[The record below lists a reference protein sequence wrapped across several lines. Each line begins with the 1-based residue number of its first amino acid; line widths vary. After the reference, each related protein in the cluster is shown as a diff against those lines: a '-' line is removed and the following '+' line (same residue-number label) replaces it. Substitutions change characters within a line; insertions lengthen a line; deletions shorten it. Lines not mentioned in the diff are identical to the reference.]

1 MFINR
6 EGKSPLD
13 VSIEV
18 AHASLQH
25 LDPNSEDYGVVLD
38 RIARLEKM
46 RDAKRRPSLSPD
58 TLVLAATNLLGIFLI
73 LNYERTEIVTTKAL
87 GFVSKAR

>member
-13 VSIEV
+13 DSIEV

-25 LDPNSEDYGVVLD
+25 LDPTTKEYELVLD
-38 RIARLEKM
+38 RISKLEKM
-46 RDAKRRPSLSPD
+46 RDAKRRPSVSPD
-58 TLVLAATNLLGIFLI
+58 TLVMAGANLLGILLI
-73 LNYERTEIVTTKAL
+73 LNYERTEIITTKAL

>member
-18 AHASLQH
+18 AHASLQS
-25 LDPNSEDYGVVLD
+25 LDPTSKEYETVLD
-38 RIARLEKM
+38 RISKLEKM
-46 RDAKRRPSLSPD
+46 ADNNRPKSVSPD
-58 TLVLAATNLLGIFLI
+58 TLVMAATNILGIVLI
-73 LNYERTEIVTTKAL
+73 LNYERLGIVTSKAL
-87 GFVSKAR
+87 PFVSKTR